1 VPDLFT
7 LPELEAYAADDWDP
21 VRAPTIHAL
30 TLGTVYGLIPEAVA
44 DTSVRAKAIGLE
56 AAKRAMELYDSESV
70 DDYTWRRRNGSTR
83 AGVHLTDDERAEL
96 LSVAAAASGV
106 VAVAGAVGAAPQ
118 LGRAGVS
125 AAATAARGRRAAERL
140 MTSAC
145 TVFAPGE
152 PVTDPQTGEVTD
164 TQGAVWSGPCRIRPG
179 RGRVHGRNADEVGG
193 AEVFTYDYMVSLPVA
208 VDVVVAGHRLTVTA
222 SPDAALAGVT
232 MEVQRV
238 DRGDTITARRLFCR
252 DVA

>member
-44 DTSVRAKAIGLE
+44 DASVRAKAIGLE

-96 LSVAAAASGV
+96 LSVAAAASGGRGRGCV
-106 VAVAGAVGAAPQ
+106 RCGSAVGAGRCERRGDCGAWPAGGGAADD
-118 LGRAGVS
+118 LHLHGVRAG
-125 AAATAARGRRAAERL
+125 
-140 MTSAC
+140 
-145 TVFAPGE
+145 
-152 PVTDPQTGEVTD
+152 
-164 TQGAVWSGPCRIRPG
+164 
-179 RGRVHGRNADEVGG
+179 
-193 AEVFTYDYMVSLPVA
+193 
-208 VDVVVAGHRLTVTA
+208 
-222 SPDAALAGVT
+222 
-232 MEVQRV
+232 
-238 DRGDTITARRLFCR
+238 
-252 DVA
+252 

>member
-1 VPDLFT
+1 MTRRGAVPDLFT

-96 LSVAAAASGV
+96 LSVAAAASGGSRSRV
-106 VAVAGAVGAAPQ
+106 RSV
-118 LGRAGVS
+118 
-125 AAATAARGRRAAERL
+125 RL
-140 MTSAC
+140 RSW
-145 TVFAPGE
+145 GG
-152 PVTDPQTGEVTD
+152 PV
-164 TQGAVWSGPCRIRPG
+164 
-179 RGRVHGRNADEVGG
+179 
-193 AEVFTYDYMVSLPVA
+193 
-208 VDVVVAGHRLTVTA
+208 
-222 SPDAALAGVT
+222 
-232 MEVQRV
+232 
-238 DRGDTITARRLFCR
+238 
-252 DVA
+252 